1 MKDISEVES
10 EYFLRFSV
18 LDKPGVLSKL
28 SGILGTHSI
37 SIESMIQRGRA
48 GSGEGVPLVMMCHKA
63 SEKNIQSALKEI
75 EQLDVVCE
83 KPNLIR
89 VEK

>member
-1 MKDISEVES
+1 
-10 EYFLRFSV
+10 
-18 LDKPGVLSKL
+18 
-28 SGILGTHSI
+28 
-37 SIESMIQRGRA
+37 MIQRGRA
-48 GSGEGVPLVMMCHKA
+48 GNGEGVPLVMMCHKA